1 MDVILLKDTE
11 YGDKGA
17 SVAVADGFARNYL
30 IPNGLA
36 IAKTAGTARH
46 VEEVK
51 LHQKNKLA
59 REKEAVEVVAK
70 KINAAAPIVF
80 KAKGRE
86 SGQLFGSITHQQI
99 ADLINESLKL
109 TVDRRRVGLK
119 SLKEAGLFDV
129 PIKLNFGV
137 VATAKIKVELEVEK
151 KEVAAEDKKKRKP
164 RKKEEIL
171 AELEPVKTEAEVEP
185 KANVKAEKT
194 APVEAAEET
203 KAEKKPRAKKA
214 KKAE

>member
-17 SVAVADGFARNYL
+17 TVVVADGFARNYL
-30 IPNGLA
+30 IPNRLA

-59 REKEAVEVVAK
+59 REKEAVEAIAT

-109 TVDRRRVGLK
+109 NVDRRRVGLK

-129 PIKLNFGV
+129 PVKLNFGV
-137 VATAKIKVELEVEK
+137 VATAKIKVELEVDK
-151 KEVAAEDKKKRKP
+151 KEVVAEDKKKRKP

-171 AELEPVKTEAEVEP
+171 AELEPAQPEEEP
-185 KANVKAEKT
+185 KAKMKAAEKVP
-194 APVEAAEET
+194 AEATEE
-203 KAEKKPRAKKA
+203 KKVEKKPRAKKA